1 MSLELI
7 NIGYSI
13 MVSREGYSMKYVKCK
28 EIKASDLKFGVNILD
43 YDIIVYKKLRGA
55 IAQLVIPAGTKI
67 VKPHGREQKMRA
79 EKAVVLMVIPFV
91 SVLDTGRRFVKYASL
106 DKKEYNGLGMGRA
119 RVIEYKMGKTVKADA
134 LDDDEFIVCVKG
146 IHFFLT
152 ESRARNY

>member
-1 MSLELI
+1 M
-7 NIGYSI
+7 
-13 MVSREGYSMKYVKCK
+13 K

-67 VKPHGREQKMRA
+67 VKPHGHEQKLRA
-79 EKAVVLMVIPFV
+79 EKAVVLMVIPFE
-91 SVLDTGRRFVKYASL
+91 SRYSMSRDFLKYASL
-106 DKKEYNGLGMGRA
+106 DKQAYDGLGIGSA
-119 RVIEYKMGKTVKADA
+119 KVIEYKMGKTVKANS
-134 LDDDEFIVCVKG
+134 LNTDEFMICAGG